1 MVLVLWC
8 DVGGGGVEENLCPAT
23 SSSSGAGRRWNEE
36 VCAPSDCTLAPA
48 DMHAMSSVSRLWRW
62 GSILTYTYTLAKIIV
77 DRCSVRCV
85 LNLHSRGVSDEH
97 YFGVLITSKA

>member
-48 DMHAMSSVSRLWRW
+48 DMHAVSSFRLYTGTSRHACRVKSSDYTRAPADMHAVSSISRLWRW
-62 GSILTYTYTLAKIIV
+62 ESILK
-77 DRCSVRCV
+77 
-85 LNLHSRGVSDEH
+85 GVN
-97 YFGVLITSKA
+97 

>member
-48 DMHAMSSVSRLWRW
+48 DMHAVSSLQTILGHQQTCMPCLASLDSGG
-62 GSILTYTYTLAKIIV
+62 GSQFSKGSTNSESFKNEMMMMI
-77 DRCSVRCV
+77 
-85 LNLHSRGVSDEH
+85 NLS
-97 YFGVLITSKA
+97 